1 MAAVRWS
8 GIRLAG
14 VWAVAPSAKGTV
26 EDLAGRFGGA
36 DARKIADST
45 GVEERRLAPDGVC
58 ASDLCQEAGSRL
70 LRELAWAPDSVDAL
84 VFVSQTADY
93 ALPATAC
100 GLQQRLGLAP
110 SCAAFD
116 VSLGCSGY
124 VYGLWLAGAL
134 LQSRAARRVL
144 LLAGDTMTRL
154 VSPFDRATAPLF
166 GDAGTATA
174 IEGLPGGGPSWT
186 FVLGTD
192 GAGQAHLIVP
202 AGRFRQASSEATRN
216 RTEREGGNRRSD
228 EDLFMD
234 GAEVFAFTLRE
245 VPPLVASVLE
255 QSGKTA
261 ADIDYVVFH
270 QANQFMLRFLAKKIA
285 LPKEKVV
292 LGLKQFGNTTCASIP
307 LAMAT
312 ELDARLMSGPATLL
326 LAGFGVG
333 WSWAAAVVECGPLSS
348 IGYTVMES

>member
-1 MAAVRWS
+1 MATVRWS

-26 EDLAGRFGGA
+26 EDLAEKFGGA
-36 DARKIADST
+36 DARKIAEST
-45 GVEERRLAPDGVC
+45 GVEERRLAPDGLC
-58 ASDLCQEAGSRL
+58 ASDLCHEAGSRL

-134 LQSRAARRVL
+134 IQSRAARRVL

-245 VPPLVASVLE
+245 VPPLVASVLAGIGE
-255 QSGKTA
+255 DRRG
-261 ADIDYVVFH
+261 H
-270 QANQFMLRFLAKKIA
+270 RLRRIPPGEPVHAA
-285 LPKEKVV
+285 LPGEEDRPAERESRPRPEAVREHDLRLDSSGHGDRTGRAAHVRASHALVGRFRRGVV
-292 LGLKQFGNTTCASIP
+292 VGC
-307 LAMAT
+307 
-312 ELDARLMSGPATLL
+312 RSG
-326 LAGFGVG
+326 
-333 WSWAAAVVECGPLSS
+333 
-348 IGYTVMES
+348 